1 VSRDRGNH
9 ERVYARRVKPAADR
23 VGGVL
28 LLAAFSPVM
37 GAVAV
42 AVRTSLGSPVIY
54 RQIRVGRGGV
64 PFTMLK
70 FRTMTPD
77 RRVATLPFDGP
88 ERRVSW
94 EATSDARHT
103 PLGALLRRAS
113 LDELPQL
120 WNVVR
125 GDMSLV
131 GPRPEVPAAVA
142 TYADRAAERHLVRPG
157 VTGLWQ
163 VTARGTMPMELCVDI
178 DLDYVRRVSARLDAW
193 ILLRTVPEL
202 IRSARRPAEAPLASG
217 GGSQPGRVS
226 RFVDRPHPSYG
237 RTQWVVRLGV
247 RNVQWIRAE
256 GVGRLVEEHD
266 LRPVHHSVAAVR
278 RARWRRANPVE
289 PGGAVPVFVAGV
301 PRSGTNMIVRGLGSL
316 PEFETYNEG
325 NRVAFDRYRLRPQPA
340 IRGLVMRSRQRFVLF
355 KPLLDS
361 HAVPGLMD
369 GLQTPMSPRAIW
381 AYRDV
386 DGRVRSALSKF
397 GANALEAMRATAQ
410 GEADGSWQAQGL
422 SQQSLEL
429 IRSTDWDAA
438 SAADAAALLWLVKN
452 RMFFEAGLDRRDDV
466 LPVSYGALVRD
477 PGGTMRAVCQFLEV
491 PWRPS
496 TSSHIDRRSAAG
508 RPAVALDPRIRG
520 LCDDMMEQLDA
531 AVAERVGTSA

>member
-1 VSRDRGNH
+1 LAGGTGNH
-9 ERVYARRVKPAADR
+9 ERLYARRVKPGADR
-23 VGGVL
+23 VGGAL
-28 LLAAFSPVM
+28 LFAAFSPVM

-64 PFTMLK
+64 RFTMLK

-77 RRVATLPFDGP
+77 RRVASAPFDGP

-94 EATSDARHT
+94 EATGDARHT

-142 TYADRAAERHLVRPG
+142 TYADKAAERHLVRPG

-178 DLDYVRRVSARLDAW
+178 DLDYVRRVSLRLDVW
-193 ILLRTVPEL
+193 ILLRTIPEL
-202 IRSARRPAEAPLASG
+202 IRSARRSAPAPLASVG
-217 GGSQPGRVS
+217 ESQPELVS
-226 RFVDRPHPSYG
+226 RFVDRPHHSYG
-237 RTQWVVRLGV
+237 SAQWIVRLGLRNAQWV
-247 RNVQWIRAE
+247 RRE

-266 LRPVHHSVAAVR
+266 LRPIHNTFAAVR
-278 RARWRRANPVE
+278 RAQWRRANTVE
-289 PGGAVPVFVAGV
+289 PGGAVPVFVTGV
-301 PRSGTNMIVRGLGSL
+301 QRSGTNMIVRGLGTL
-316 PEFETYNEG
+316 PEVETYNEG
-325 NRVAFDRYRLRPQPA
+325 NRVAFDRYRLRPLPV
-340 IRGLVMRSRQRFVLF
+340 IRGLVTCSRHRLVLF

-361 HAVPGLMD
+361 HALPDLLD
-369 GLQTPMSPRAIW
+369 HLETPMSPRAIW

-397 GANALEAMRATAQ
+397 GANALEAMRAIA
-410 GEADGSWQAQGL
+410 ERRADGSWQAQGL
-422 SQQSLEL
+422 SPQSLEL
-429 IRSTDWDAA
+429 IRSIDWDDA
-438 SAADAAALLWLVKN
+438 SVADGAALLWYVKN
-452 RMFFEAGLDRRDDV
+452 RMFFEVGLDRRHDV

-477 PGGTMRAVCQFLEV
+477 PGCTMRAVCGFLDV

-496 TSSHIDRRSAAG
+496 ASAHIDRRSAVK
-508 RPAVALDPRIRG
+508 PAVLLDPRIRS
-520 LCDDMMEQLDA
+520 LCDGMMEQLDA
-531 AVAERVGTSA
+531 VAAERVRASA

>member
-1 VSRDRGNH
+1 MSGSRGNH
-9 ERVYARRVKPAADR
+9 ERLYARRVKPAADR
-23 VGGVL
+23 VGGAL

-64 PFTMLK
+64 QFTMLK

-77 RRVATLPFDGP
+77 RRIASVPFDGP

-94 EATSDARHT
+94 EATGDARHT

-142 TYADRAAERHLVRPG
+142 TYADKAAERHLVRPG

-178 DLDYVRRVSARLDAW
+178 DLDYVRRISLRLDSW
-193 ILLRTVPEL
+193 ILLRTIPEL
-202 IRSARRPAEAPLASG
+202 IRSVGRSTAAPLASG
-217 GGSQPGRVS
+217 GGSQPGPVS

-237 RTQWVVRLGV
+237 HAQWIVRLGV
-247 RNVQWIRAE
+247 RNAQWVRTE

-266 LRPVHHSVAAVR
+266 IRPVHHSVAALR
-278 RARWRRANPVE
+278 RARWRRANPVGR
-289 PGGAVPVFVAGV
+289 GGAVPVFVAGV
-301 PRSGTNMIVRGLGSL
+301 PRSGTNMIVRGLGNL
-316 PEFETYNEG
+316 PEVETYNEG
-325 NRVAFDRYRLRPQPA
+325 NRVAFDRYRLRPQPV
-340 IRGLVMRSRQRFVLF
+340 IRDLVMGSRQRFVLF

-361 HAVPGLMD
+361 HAVPDLLD
-369 GLQTPMSPRAIW
+369 RLDTPMSPRAIW

-397 GANALEAMRATAQ
+397 GANALEAMRATAD
-410 GEADGSWQAQGL
+410 GCADGSWQAQGL
-422 SQQSLEL
+422 SPQSLEL
-429 IRSTDWDAA
+429 IRSIDWDDA
-438 SAADAAALLWLVKN
+438 SAADGAALLWLVKN

-477 PGGTMRAVCQFLEV
+477 PGRTMRAVCGFLDV

-496 TSSHIDRRSAAG
+496 ASAHIDRRSAFTG
-508 RPAVALDPRIRG
+508 PAVTLDPRIRTM
-520 LCDDMMEQLDA
+520 CDGMMEQLDA
-531 AVAERVGTSA
+531 AAAERVGASA

>member
-1 VSRDRGNH
+1 MSGGTRNH
-9 ERVYARRVKPAADR
+9 ERLYARRVKPAADR
-23 VGGVL
+23 VGGAL
-28 LLAAFSPVM
+28 LLAAFSPVL

-77 RRVATLPFDGP
+77 RRVASVPFDGP

-94 EATSDARHT
+94 EATGDARHT

-142 TYADRAAERHLVRPG
+142 TYADKAAERHLVRPG

-178 DLDYVRRVSARLDAW
+178 DLDYVRRVSLRLDVW
-193 ILLRTVPEL
+193 ILLRTIPEL
-202 IRSARRPAEAPLASG
+202 IRSARRSAPAPLASG
-217 GGSQPGRVS
+217 GGPQPGLVS

-237 RTQWVVRLGV
+237 RTQWVVRLGLRNAQWV
-247 RNVQWIRAE
+247 RRE

-266 LRPVHHSVAAVR
+266 LRPIHHSVAAVR
-278 RARWRRANPVE
+278 RAQWRRANPVE

-301 PRSGTNMIVRGLGSL
+301 PRSGTNMIVRGLSTL

-325 NRVAFDRYRLRPQPA
+325 NRVAFDRYRLRPQPV
-340 IRGLVMRSRQRFVLF
+340 IRDLVMCSRQRFVLF

-361 HAVPGLMD
+361 HALPDLLEHLD
-369 GLQTPMSPRAIW
+369 TPMSPRAIW

-397 GANALEAMRATAQ
+397 GANAREAMRATA
-410 GEADGSWQAQGL
+410 ERRADGSWQAQGL
-422 SQQSLEL
+422 SAQSLEL
-429 IRSTDWDAA
+429 IRSIDWDDA
-438 SAADAAALLWLVKN
+438 SAADGAALLWLVKN

-466 LPVSYGALVRD
+466 LPVSYGALVHD
-477 PGGTMRAVCQFLEV
+477 PGRAMRAVCGFLDV

-496 TSSHIDRRSAAG
+496 TSAHIDRRSAV
-508 RPAVALDPRIRG
+508 RWPAVTLDPRIRS
-520 LCDDMMEQLDA
+520 LCDGMMEQLDA
-531 AVAERVGTSA
+531 AATERVGASA